1 MTRISRTAGL
11 AFAALAAATLGLSA
25 APAQAQESRNSG
37 WHGGY
42 YYGWNGGYYR
52 SPPVVYG
59 SPYRYRYYAPPR
71 YYPPPRA
78 YYPPPVVYGPGVSF
92 GFTIR

>member
-1 MTRISRTAGL
+1 MTSINRVAGL
-11 AFAALAAATLGLSA
+11 ALGALAAVTLGLAA
-25 APAQAQESRNSG
+25 APAQAQEYR
-37 WHGGY
+37 GGSY

-59 SPYRYRYYAPPR
+59 SPYRQRYYAPPR

-78 YYPPPVVYGPGVSF
+78 YYPPPVVYGPGVTF